1 VYIIIGF
8 TFYKAMLLN
17 QNDEKKI
24 DASLQAPRPLAS
36 RPAPRIEQKS
46 AREAGL
52 YHVLPVQEND
62 IIYSITST
70 PMAEAKGE
78 RHYAIA
84 SDTWGNELWKT
95 LYHSRKY
102 IPNLET
108 DIQNFFAVDLYLDHL
123 HVYIKPEHGVLI
135 TLEKQTGRLL
145 TAR

>member
-1 VYIIIGF
+1 
-8 TFYKAMLLN
+8 
-17 QNDEKKI
+17 
-24 DASLQAPRPLAS
+24 
-36 RPAPRIEQKS
+36 
-46 AREAGL
+46 
-52 YHVLPVQEND
+52 
-62 IIYSITST
+62 
-70 PMAEAKGE
+70 MAEAKGE